1 VLTVYPKKGGNIQVA
16 TKVSE
21 AGETPVNTHRLSLAR
36 ALAAME
42 DGKAAC
48 AISDKV
54 GCITK
59 KIDVLCWR
67 VQRYVAQKICPYLR
81 MRRLL

>member
-1 VLTVYPKKGGNIQVA
+1 MA
-16 TKVSE
+16 TKALGSQV
-21 AGETPVNTHRLSLAR
+21 GETPVNMHRLSLAR

-48 AISDKV
+48 SISDKV
-54 GCITK
+54 GCITQ

-67 VQRYVAQKICPYLR
+67 VQRYVSQKISPYLR
-81 MRRLL
+81 MRRVL